1 MMEPWSSFA
10 TILGLVS
17 AYKAEGRARDGD
29 EYNDLVN
36 WLSDKRHK
44 AVVEELNNNHI
55 LSLQVKQLLNRNHD
69 EVIKSLANL
78 DNLLMQLAY
87 QFEDF
92 KGIVKAIEP
101 SVELSNQAIDI
112 LSQFDKSGSS
122 TFLEVGDSSGTSYL
136 FLDGP
141 GELTINEPRFI
152 HDDLTQLCKL
162 GLLESGFN
170 SKGSRIFKITRL
182 SVSYLDSVKS

>member
-44 AVVEELNNNHI
+44 AVIEELNNNHI

-112 LSQFDKSGSS
+112 LCQFEKSGSS
-122 TFLEVGDSSGTSYL
+122 TFLEVSDSSGTSYL

-162 GLLESGFN
+162 GLLEAGFN